1 MIESKKIT
9 ELLNDEGFINNLEN
23 IKSMEDF
30 SAAFAQYGVEI
41 TVEEAE
47 NLAKNLV
54 AIAKDGELNVEQL
67 DDVAG
72 GGFVQ
77 DLWKW
82 GTKGWNYGKKF
93 CDYMYKTF
101 GIV

>member
-9 ELLNDEGFINNLEN
+9 ELLNDKGFINNLEN

-30 SAAFAQYGVEI
+30 CAAFAQHGVEI

-54 AIAKDGELNVEQL
+54 AIAKDGELNAEQL
-67 DDVAG
+67 DTVAG

-77 DLWKW
+77 DLYKW
-82 GTKGWNYGKKF
+82 GRKGWDYGRNF
-93 CDYMYKTF
+93 CDWMYKTF